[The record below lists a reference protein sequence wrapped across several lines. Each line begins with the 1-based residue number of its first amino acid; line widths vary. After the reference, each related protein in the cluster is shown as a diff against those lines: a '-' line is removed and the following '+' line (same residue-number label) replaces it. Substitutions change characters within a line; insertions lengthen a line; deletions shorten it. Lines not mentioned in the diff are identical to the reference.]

1 MALIG
6 KLKQLRTRNQPQT
19 MDELFRTSKEGMMS
33 DNVVA
38 QINALLPQMRERMF
52 DDLKTTLTSEID
64 RQVGAKRV
72 SEIDMDTLLPK
83 VKDRILD
90 ELREDAQTE
99 IDKQVGAIRV
109 RDGRDGEDGK
119 TPTKQEIK
127 GIIKEVVPKPKKEEL
142 DIDKVKGLR
151 PLIDNLSNRISSIK
165 TRKGGGGGGSTV
177 RIQDLSSQVDGA
189 TTEFTTTYKI
199 GSDHAIWYSSF
210 PSIVIPTT
218 DYIVSGNTITLSTFT
233 PANGQALLIMYVES

>member
-1 MALIG
+1 MLKEELK
-6 KLKQLRTRNQPQT
+6 KLSQEEQPQS
-19 MDELFRTSKEGMMS
+19 MEELFRTSKEGMMS

-127 GIIKEVVPKPKKEEL
+127 GIIKEVVPKPKKEEF
-142 DIDKVKGLR
+142 DVDKVKGLR
-151 PLIDNLSNRISSIK
+151 PLLDNLSDRLSSIR
-165 TRKGGGGGGSTV
+165 TQRGASGGGSTMRV
-177 RIQDLSSQVDGA
+177 DDLSSQADGS
-189 TTEFTTTYKI
+189 TQSFTTTYKI
-199 GSDHAIWYSSF
+199 GLAHALFYSAF
-210 PSIVIPTT
+210 PSVILPTT
-218 DYIVSGNTITLSTFT
+218 DYVASGNIVTISTLTPVSGQS
-233 PANGQALLIMYVES
+233 LLFIYEEG